1 MLMLGAHLHHGIW
14 SAAQTL
20 GWTSHARSRWIARS
34 DRLHRSRSIITVG
47 FSLVPVFVLAGV
59 IDK

>member
-20 GWTSHARSRWIARS
+20 GWTSHARSRWVARQFAFT
-34 DRLHRSRSIITVG
+34 LALIITAG